1 MNLAV
6 DAQSFYPKESTK
18 APAAA
23 AGNASLILNKS
34 RTCMKQEEQMQACDT
49 EKPKEFVSDPKKL
62 ERLQ

>member
-18 APAAA
+18 APAA

-49 EKPKEFVSDPKKL
+49 EKPKAFVSDPKKL

>member
-1 MNLAV
+1 MNFAV

-23 AGNASLILNKS
+23 SGNASLILNKS

-49 EKPKEFVSDPKKL
+49 EKPKVFVSDPIKL
-62 ERLQ
+62 EKLQ